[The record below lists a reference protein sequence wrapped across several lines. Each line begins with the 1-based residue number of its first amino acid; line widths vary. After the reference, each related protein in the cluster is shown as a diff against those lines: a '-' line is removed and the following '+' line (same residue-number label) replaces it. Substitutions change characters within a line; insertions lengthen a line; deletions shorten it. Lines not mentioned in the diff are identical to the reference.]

1 MARAIK
7 GDTILPQYISALV
20 AAGKKEQVDALGLMD
35 QLLRSFVTRAHIEDE
50 NNTHFTDKDLGGYF
64 NWNDRSLPIST
75 AGIRH
80 GSVWRGSV
88 ALGDYLHN
96 DAVMATFVYDPELS
110 DGDTVAHDLDALALP
125 ATTMGQ
131 LFLPATG
138 RFGSSIVW
146 TSSNP
151 AVVDPAT
158 GEVKNPAAGEP
169 AVVVTLTAKVTFGSA
184 EASRSF
190 VVKVLPLGGEVQT
203 DKAAVHDDRNAIV
216 IPLFTTADMDLP
228 TSGASGS
235 AISWSSSN
243 PAAISDA
250 GKVTVSYS
258 EQKVT
263 LTATIT
269 KGEASATR
277 TFAVTVGRIVS
288 EDDLV
293 TKTVYQL
300 REYYQTHRNLTRSY
314 WDVWMAKS
322 VLRED
327 FDQYGFTF
335 YNLKEHKPGRTW
347 AGTDIGAAILQIV
360 AQGDNPYDYQGVNY
374 VRGCMITLV
383 RGKTVNTTGARGPSP
398 SSSIWAWR
406 HPVP

>member
-1 MARAIK
+1 MADLRH
-7 GDTILPQYISALV
+7 V
-20 AAGKKEQVDALGLMD
+20 AAGDARYHLSVSPGRWPGVLS
-35 QLLRSFVTRAHIEDE
+35 LSLIHIY
-50 NNTHFTDKDLGGYF
+50 NTHFTDKDLGGYF

-184 EASRSF
+184 EA
-190 VVKVLPLGGEVQT
+190 
-203 DKAAVHDDRNAIV
+203 
-216 IPLFTTADMDLP
+216 
-228 TSGASGS
+228 
-235 AISWSSSN
+235 
-243 PAAISDA
+243 
-250 GKVTVSYS
+250 VSY
-258 EQKVT
+258 
-263 LTATIT
+263 
-269 KGEASATR
+269 
-277 TFAVTVGRIVS
+277 
-288 EDDLV
+288 
-293 TKTVYQL
+293 
-300 REYYQTHRNLTRSY
+300 THL
-314 WDVWMAKS
+314 
-322 VLRED
+322 
-327 FDQYGFTF
+327 
-335 YNLKEHKPGRTW
+335 
-347 AGTDIGAAILQIV
+347 
-360 AQGDNPYDYQGVNY
+360 
-374 VRGCMITLV
+374 
-383 RGKTVNTTGARGPSP
+383 
-398 SSSIWAWR
+398 
-406 HPVP
+406 

>member
-1 MARAIK
+1 MGEEEGSYQGSISRMARAIK

-20 AAGKKEQVDALGLMD
+20 ASGEERAGG
-35 QLLRSFVTRAHIEDE
+35 RSGPHGPAAARFVTRAHIEDE

-131 LFLPATG
+131 PVSARHGPVWQQHCVDLQQSGGG
-138 RFGSSIVW
+138 RSCHRRS
-146 TSSNP
+146 
-151 AVVDPAT
+151 
-158 GEVKNPAAGEP
+158 ENPAAGEP

-216 IPLFTTADMDLP
+216 IPPVYNGGYGFAHQRG
-228 TSGASGS
+228 SGG

-327 FDQYGFTF
+327 F
-335 YNLKEHKPGRTW
+335 
-347 AGTDIGAAILQIV
+347 
-360 AQGDNPYDYQGVNY
+360 
-374 VRGCMITLV
+374 
-383 RGKTVNTTGARGPSP
+383 
-398 SSSIWAWR
+398 
-406 HPVP
+406 